1 MEYVGIDLHKKGFT
15 ACVMDQSGLVLHGG
29 GYQNKISEIEK
40 LLLEVKNPSFVIEA
54 TQNWMW
60 MVRYFEKAH
69 LPVTLAH
76 PLRTKAIASARI
88 KTDELDAKTLA
99 HLLRSDLVPMAYIPT
114 TEEQEARDLARAR
127 CQMVKQQTWI
137 KNQIHSLLT
146 KENLIPEMTDLFG
159 KRGSV
164 WLQKQILTDNNKV
177 ILKEFLKYLRD
188 VKLKISSFD
197 KEIERKAKL
206 NPRVEILKSIPGV
219 GTITAYILVSEI
231 GDPKRFPSG
240 KKMAAYLGLVPSL
253 YQSGNTKRLGSITK
267 LGSPYARWMLVQ
279 TAHRLVRSDINTK
292 LFYQTLSL
300 RRGKKKAI
308 VAVAR
313 KIVELSYR
321 LLIDNRKYE
330 LRVPKR
336 D

>member
-1 MEYVGIDLHKKGFT
+1 
-15 ACVMDQSGLVLHGG
+15 
-29 GYQNKISEIEK
+29 
-40 LLLEVKNPSFVIEA
+40 
-54 TQNWMW
+54 
-60 MVRYFEKAH
+60 
-69 LPVTLAH
+69 
-76 PLRTKAIASARI
+76 
-88 KTDELDAKTLA
+88 
-99 HLLRSDLVPMAYIPT
+99 
-114 TEEQEARDLARAR
+114 
-127 CQMVKQQTWI
+127 MVKQQTWI

-146 KENLIPEMTDLFG
+146 KENLIPEVTDLFG
-159 KRGSV
+159 KRGKN
-164 WLQKQILTDNNKV
+164 WLSKQNMTDNDKV
-177 ILKEFLKYLRD
+177 ILSQFLKYLED

-197 KEIERKAKL
+197 SEIERKAKL
-206 NPRVEILKSIPGV
+206 NPKVEILKSIPGV

-231 GDPKRFPSG
+231 GDPNRFPNG

-292 LFYQTLSL
+292 LFYQNLSL

-313 KIVELSYR
+313 KLAELSWR
-321 LLIDNRKYE
+321 LLTDNRKYE